1 MTGSQCVACVC
12 SSRIHI
18 RSPATPT
25 CQCRL
30 PSAVVGSG
38 LRSVGVVGD
47 TVVRVP
53 RGQPGSPPSC
63 GPTPR
68 QVVSDDGCPC
78 RAVIPPGVGGLPG
91 FPQ

>member
-1 MTGSQCVACVC
+1 M
-12 SSRIHI
+12 
-18 RSPATPT
+18 
-25 CQCRL
+25 CRL